1 MKLLKHLVFATSA
14 FAMTAGPAL
23 AADAKAVQSRASAPI
38 GQTEQMA
45 DDEDGGSGWILYAL
59 IAIAIAVGLILVL
72 DKPASP

>member
-1 MKLLKHLVFATSA
+1 MKFLKQLVFATSA

-23 AADAKAVQSRASAPI
+23 AADAKAVPARASAPI

-45 DDEDGGSGWILYAL
+45 DDEGGGGGWILYAL
-59 IAIAIAVGLILVL
+59 LGIAIAAGLILLL

>member
-1 MKLLKHLVFATSA
+1 MKFLKQLVLATSA

-23 AADAKAVQSRASAPI
+23 AADAKAVPARVGSPI
-38 GQTEQMA
+38 AQTEQMS

-59 IAIAIAVGLILVL
+59 LGIALAAGLVLLL